1 MLEICN
7 LRKSYGGK
15 TVLDGLSMTVQTG
28 EIYGFLGENG
38 AGKTTT
44 MNIVTG
50 LLAKDSGSVTVDGK
64 PEGDMETLS
73 IGYLP
78 ESPEFFEYMTCR
90 EYFRYIAAAC
100 QYSGNIEKRTEEVIG
115 LIGLTPSIDRKIK
128 GFSRGM
134 KQRVGIG
141 CALYSGKDLIL
152 LDEPTSA
159 LDPQGRADVMQ
170 IIQRLKEMGK
180 TVILSTHI
188 LSDVERVADRVGIL
202 HQGKLQLEGSIQELL
217 RANAD
222 HVIGFEADG
231 LTPAL
236 REEIAALPF
245 AEKVEG
251 KDSSCYVTIAGEWE
265 AGSRALFRYLADRE
279 LTVHRYEESRPT
291 LEQIYLK
298 VVKTHAAAQSWG

>member
-1 MLEICN
+1 MITIRD
-7 LRKSYGGK
+7 LRKSYGSK
-15 TVLDGLSMTVQTG
+15 KVLDGLSMTVNAG

-44 MNIVTG
+44 MNIITG
-50 LLAKDSGSVTVDGK
+50 LLAKDSGSIFIDGH
-64 PEGDMETLS
+64 PDGQMETLS

-90 EYFRYIAAAC
+90 EYFRYIASAC
-100 QYSGNIEKRTEEVIG
+100 GYEGDVEKRTGEVIS
-115 LIGLTPSIDRKIK
+115 LIGLAPAIDQKIK

-141 CALYSGKDLIL
+141 CALYSGKEIIL

-170 IIQRLKEMGK
+170 IIARLKEMGK

-202 HQGKLQLEGSIQELL
+202 HQGTLRLEGKVSDLL
-217 RANAD
+217 RENAA
-222 HVIGFEADG
+222 HIIGFEANRS
-231 LTPAL
+231 PAV
-236 REEIAALPF
+236 REKIAALPF

-251 KDSSCYVTIAGEWE
+251 SGSSCYVTVSGDLDAGNRE
-265 AGSRALFRYLADRE
+265 LFRLLADNG
-279 LTVHRYEESRPT
+279 LTVQRYELARPT

-298 VVKTHAAAQSWG
+298 VVKAHAAANSWS